1 MPAVVDLLVLGGRLI
16 QVDLDQG
23 IGHDEAPLRWKDI
36 SVALNTELVFSV
48 ASFSE
53 IRWMTYARSQQMR
66 GLQVYWTG
74 RRKPVRMKHTPA
86 WRSGKVRNHTALSPH
101 ERAWAAKPACAVR
114 NHAAPRD
121 SAPLHRQVTTDG
133 RLVGIGCAF
142 LQHEAAL
149 LDDQEAVGD
158 FHGE

>member
-1 MPAVVDLLVLGGRLI
+1 MHGGQVDVAHVGCIVVVLDCASGPVVGLENEVVTRLDPAGHRNVRMPAVVDLLVLGGRLI

-66 GLQVYWTG
+66 GLQLCWAG
-74 RRKPVRMKHTPA
+74 RRR
-86 WRSGKVRNHTALSPH
+86 
-101 ERAWAAKPACAVR
+101 PACRECTPV
-114 NHAAPRD
+114 
-121 SAPLHRQVTTDG
+121 
-133 RLVGIGCAF
+133 
-142 LQHEAAL
+142 
-149 LDDQEAVGD
+149 
-158 FHGE
+158 